1 MLNSILR
8 GAQILRS
15 LCFCM
20 YDLQYQKE
28 SNDLKS
34 NLRELMEAL
43 DKYTLVLEV
52 EEGVEKKILITFK
65 IDITMLDGKVIKCKC
80 PSQRQP
86 QHSLAMFVVQNH
98 QK

>member
-1 MLNSILR
+1 
-8 GAQILRS
+8 
-15 LCFCM
+15 M
-20 YDLQYQKE
+20 YDLQYQKG

-65 IDITMLDGKVIKCKC
+65 IDIRMLLMA
-80 PSQRQP
+80 R
-86 QHSLAMFVVQNH
+86 L
-98 QK
+98 